1 MTPEIAIVDSNTLS
15 CLGLQNLLEEI
26 IPTAV
31 IRSFRSF
38 GELMDD
44 TPDMY
49 VHYFISSQIYF
60 EHTAF
65 FLERKPKTIVLVNGE
80 TVPQL
85 SSVPTLNIYQDEQNL
100 AKNILQ
106 LRQYGDQYH
115 LHQGR
120 PESAGHANMAP
131 DTTSHDLSAREIEVL
146 VLITKGLINKEIADK
161 LNISLTTI
169 ISHRKNIT
177 EKLGIKSVSGLTY
190 LCSHARI
197 CGSRQNIILQP
208 EHIRSGVFQKR
219 RRPNQCTCMPKFN
232 RSIVE

>member
-106 LRQYGDQYH
+106 LRGV
-115 LHQGR
+115 R
-120 PESAGHANMAP
+120 PF
-131 DTTSHDLSAREIEVL
+131 LSDKFD
-146 VLITKGLINKEIADK
+146 ITKHKRYKELSDFDK
-161 LNISLTTI
+161 
-169 ISHRKNIT
+169 KNAFDV
-177 EKLGIKSVSGLTY
+177 ERYLKHELRLRMDEEFDCYEVDVSEEST
-190 LCSHARI
+190 A
-197 CGSRQNIILQP
+197 
-208 EHIRSGVFQKR
+208 
-219 RRPNQCTCMPKFN
+219 
-232 RSIVE
+232 